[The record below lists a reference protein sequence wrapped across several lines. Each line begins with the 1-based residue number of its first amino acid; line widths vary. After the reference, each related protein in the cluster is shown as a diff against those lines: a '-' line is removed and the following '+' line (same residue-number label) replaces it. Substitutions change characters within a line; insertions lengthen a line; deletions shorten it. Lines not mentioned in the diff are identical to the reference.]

1 MTPNSQLKA
10 RAKAQLGG
18 IFQNNWLMA
27 LVVCLI
33 YSLLIGFGSSF
44 VIGAILVEGLLFVP
58 FSAIFLSLVRCQKS
72 TVEITDLF
80 KLPEN
85 MGDTILLAL
94 LKNVFIALW
103 SLLFFIPGLIKI
115 YSYSMAYYIKID
127 HPDYDWKRCIDESR
141 VLMNGKKWKLFC
153 LDLSFI
159 GWMLLS
165 IFTFGIIMLWI
176 SPYMEAAHANFYADL
191 VDGPATTVEGNVA

>member
-18 IFQNNWLMA
+18 IFQSNWLMA

-33 YSLLIGFGSSF
+33 YFALLGLGSSF
-44 VIGAILVEGLLFVP
+44 GIGAILVEGLLFIP
-58 FSAIFLSLVRCQKS
+58 LSAIFLSLVRCKKS
-72 TVEITDLF
+72 TVEIADLF

-94 LKNVFIALW
+94 LRNIFLALW
-103 SLLFFIPGLIKI
+103 FMLFFFPGVIKF

-159 GWMLLS
+159 GWILLS
-165 IFTFGIIMLWI
+165 IFTFGIILLWVA
-176 SPYMEAAHANFYADL
+176 PYMEAARANFYADL